1 MAYSRTWKARLGV
14 EDSKQLR
21 LGHVAKKSKGGSERK
36 KIKCVEGLKEERE
49 EFAWI
54 ITLL

>member
-49 EFAWI
+49 EFA
-54 ITLL
+54 